1 MSEDCCSRWWCIRRV
16 TDRMKRVMRDA
27 VLGSRRPMAQSSR
40 AEEPGAKLICDL
52 SQDSQ
57 LSFPSEEEAKDKG
70 R

>member
-1 MSEDCCSRWWCIRRV
+1 MVCQE
-16 TDRMKRVMRDA
+16 
-27 VLGSRRPMAQSSR
+27 GNRPDEEGNAGCVSMAQRSR

>member
-1 MSEDCCSRWWCIRRV
+1 
-16 TDRMKRVMRDA
+16 MKRVMRDA
-27 VLGSRRPMAQSSR
+27 VLGSRRPMAQRSR